1 MKNLYKFNLYLLFY
15 LILSLSFILF
25 FYHLD
30 ENNSKYNKN
39 EVPYISTYYIKP
51 VVSPLEDVVIDFYI
65 TDYYH
70 KEYLND
76 DYSNTFTV
84 YINLNG
90 NPYLKIKN
98 LKAGDNSINIGK
110 FKTIGE
116 ITFSIYCTDSY
127 NRSSH
132 ELFNSFLVK
141 DTITYNE
148 YIMTIDDLNKYN
160 ISNSDNINNAIN
172 TGEGLQ
178 KLLDDTYK
186 SGYNKLIML
195 PGIYRIDYKT
205 TLFIPSN
212 FTLDMNSSTIKLNGF
227 TGDKALML
235 TLNNTFDS
243 HVINGTLDGDYYDH
257 DYDNSPN
264 NSEWIV
270 GITIDGESKYSS
282 VENMTIKNITGYGA
296 GNSIAYSRYEDKN
309 YTYYP
314 PTPIGNTFQS
324 GDIDKKT
331 GSSIPSECRTTS
343 DFIDISKYSVPG
355 YLSVSRYLGYQGNS
369 CDTWNIICHFY
380 DNNKK
385 YLTSIDSYQY
395 RIIKVPINSTY
406 MKVTIL
412 NNSYPDDLS
421 VQLFRVPT
429 NCSFKNIKF
438 ENCRA
443 VGLAQS
449 AMKNMLV
456 DNCEFINCG
465 QVLAKCA
472 YLAEDGADMM
482 QDVTLRNL
490 TFHNNPNNELLTS
503 SGHNF
508 IIENIESSKFYFWDR
523 TNSYVV
529 RNCNNITSS
538 HLKTSSRCRTGY
550 VRFYNNTLTEGI
562 SINSV
567 DASNWSIA
575 VKNCSI
581 YGRAEC
587 SSNNYFI
594 KCNIS
599 ESLTSTESFQ
609 NSLGAGNF
617 LNCIIENK
625 SGSHNYGG
633 YYYNCTLNNIY
644 GNLQNTFIF
653 KNCTINNFN
662 GIGSGDSSSYKF
674 ENCTLNNFQINFG
687 YWFLGATILIKNC
700 TINNSD
706 YLLRIPHYSLKYP
719 ISLINN
725 SITSD
730 GSEGIIIFY
739 DDRFPDNNNDYSNSS
754 ELKLINNTI
763 CCKNSIYVITGL
775 TKNTCNKI
783 TIRLKDNDYS
793 TNTLSEYD
801 SQIDTCAN
809 IYIKK

>member
-30 ENNSKYNKN
+30 ENNSKYNQN

-65 TDYYH
+65 SDYSH

-116 ITFSIYCTDSY
+116 INFSIYCTDSY

-243 HVINGTLDGDYYDH
+243 HVVNGTIEGDYYEH
-257 DYDNSPN
+257 DYENSPN
-264 NSEWIV
+264 NSEWV
-270 GITIDGESKYSS
+270 MGISITGESKYSS
-282 VENMTIKNITGYGA
+282 YENLVIKNITGYGA
-296 GNSIAYSRYEDKN
+296 GNSIGYSRNKELY
-309 YTYYP
+309 YTYFQ
-314 PTPIGNTFQS
+314 PISIGSTFKLC
-324 GDIDKKT
+324 DINRKNGKEI
-331 GSSIPSECRTTS
+331 SSSCRTTC
-343 DFIDISKYSVPG
+343 DFIDISQYTTIG
-355 YLSVSRYLGYQGNS
+355 YLSISRYLGYQGNS
-369 CDTWNIICHFY
+369 CGTWNLICHFY
-380 DNNKK
+380 DENKN
-385 YLTSIDSYQY
+385 YIDSVDSYQY
-395 RIIKVPINSTY
+395 RILGVPKNSKY
-406 MKVTIL
+406 MRVTIL
-412 NNSYPDDLS
+412 NEDYPTDLS

-429 NCSFKNIKF
+429 NCSFKNLKF

-456 DNCEFINCG
+456 ENCEFINCG
-465 QVLAKCA
+465 QILAKSA
-472 YLAEDGADMM
+472 YVAEDGADMM
-482 QDVTLRNL
+482 QDVTFRKLN
-490 TFHNNPNNELLTS
+490 FHDNPNNDFLTCA
-503 SGHNF
+503 GHNF
-508 IIENIESSKFYFWDR
+508 TIENMINGKIHIWDR
-523 TNSYVV
+523 TNSYVI
-529 RNCNNITSS
+529 RNCQNITSAY
-538 HLKTSSRCRTGY
+538 LGRNSRIRTGY
-550 VRFYNNTLTEGI
+550 IRFYNNSIKNGI
-562 SINSV
+562 IV
-567 DASNWSIA
+567 DGDSNENWSI
-575 VKNCSI
+575 VIKDCNI
-581 YGRAEC
+581 NGRADSTSLNDSYLRC
-587 SSNNYFI
+587 DIGPDLISSNSY
-594 KCNIS
+594 S
-599 ESLTSTESFQ
+599 
-609 NSLGAGNF
+609 NSLGT
-617 LNCIIENK
+617 
-625 SGSHNYGG
+625 GSFIDCNIHDKNGSLNYGG
-633 YYYNCTLNNIY
+633 NYDNCTLTNIN
-644 GNLQNTFIF
+644 GNFQQSFNFN
-653 KNCTINNFN
+653 NCTINNMILN
-662 GIGSGDSSSYKF
+662 ASGEEDSYSF
-674 ENCTLNNFQINFG
+674 TNCNMSNFQINFG
-687 YWFLGATILIKNC
+687 YWFKGAKILINTCNIENEDYLIKLPQYSLSKSISI
-700 TINNSD
+700 INNTFKS
-706 YLLRIPHYSLKYP
+706 S
-719 ISLINN
+719 
-725 SITSD
+725 
-730 GSEGIIIFY
+730 SENGMIYFY
-739 DDRFPDNNNDYSNSS
+739 DDRENTNYNSCIKLYTNIIDTPNSKYIINGLEDTLNNYITLKLKNNNILSVSKMYNS
-754 ELKLINNTI
+754 
-763 CCKNSIYVITGL
+763 
-775 TKNTCNKI
+775 KI
-783 TIRLKDNDYS
+783 SSY
-793 TNTLSEYD
+793 
-801 SQIDTCAN
+801 AN
-809 IYIKK
+809 IKIEETN